1 MIKKILGK
9 FRNAGENDKIVYKN
23 VIGAFLVKGCA
34 LFVTL
39 YTLPSY
45 IKFFNNDEV
54 LGLWFT
60 ILSLLNWILNFD
72 LGIGNGLRNH
82 LSTAI
87 SLDNKDDIKKY
98 ISSAYISIGAIVAVL
113 SAIFPFVIIK
123 LDLNSLLSIDRTE
136 ISPRFLYITAV
147 IVFVGVMLQFW
158 LKLINSVL
166 YALQKS
172 SVNNFLVLCTNV
184 MILLAAMLI
193 PSGTNDRNIIVMAI
207 VHAVAVALPLIVAS
221 VLVFAKKLKFAI
233 PRIKFFSKEHGKKVL
248 SLGGIF
254 FFIQIAYMVIMS
266 TNEFL
271 ITKTSGNA
279 DVVDYQAYYKLFS
292 LASTVFAL
300 ALTPLWSVITKAK
313 AENNI
318 GWIKSTYKKFMLL
331 GGVFCLGEFA
341 LVVIMKPLM
350 KIWLG
355 VDSMPDISI
364 LSGIMCALLGCAM
377 IMNGVLSN
385 IANGTGEL
393 KAQAI
398 CFGIGAVLKVPLSYF
413 LVNLLG
419 SWDGVVLSNVICMG
433 IYCITQPLILIKY
446 FKQNQQIEK
455 DICMEE

>member
-1 MIKKILGK
+1 MIKKVLEK
-9 FRNAGENDKIVYKN
+9 LRNAGENDKIVYKN
-23 VIGAFLVKGCA
+23 VLGAFLVKGCA

-87 SLDNKDDIKKY
+87 SLGNKEDVKRY
-98 ISSAYISIGAIVAVL
+98 ISSAYISIGAIVTVL
-113 SAIFPFVIIK
+113 SVIFPFVIYK
-123 LDLNSLLSIDRTE
+123 VDLNNLLSIEKTE
-136 ISPRFLYITAV
+136 ISPKALYITAV
-147 IVFVGVMLQFW
+147 IVFVGVMVQFW

-184 MILLAAMLI
+184 MILVVAVVFL
-193 PSGTNDRNIIVMAI
+193 SGTNDRNIIVMAI
-207 VHAVAVALPLIVAS
+207 VHAVAVALPLLVATVS
-221 VLVFAKKLKFAI
+221 VFAKKLRYAI
-233 PRIKFFSKEHGKKVL
+233 PRIKYFSKEHGKKVL

-254 FFIQIAYMVIMS
+254 FFIQIAYMIIMS

-331 GGVFCLGEFA
+331 GGVFCIGEFG
-341 LVVIMKPLM
+341 LVVLMEPLM

-355 VDSMPDISI
+355 ADSLPEISYF
-364 LSGIMCALLGCAM
+364 SGIMCALLGCAM
-377 IMNGVLSN
+377 IMNGVFSN

-393 KAQAI
+393 KVQAV
-398 CFGIGAVLKVPLSYF
+398 CFGIGAVLKIPLSYI
-413 LVNLLG
+413 LVSLLG
-419 SWDGVVLSNVICMG
+419 SWNGVVLANIICMG
-433 IYCITQPLILIKY
+433 IYCIIQPISLIKY
-446 FKQNQQIEK
+446 FKNNLSS
-455 DICMEE
+455 

>member
-1 MIKKILGK
+1 MIKKVLEK
-9 FRNAGENDKIVYKN
+9 LRNAGENDKIVYKN
-23 VIGAFLVKGCA
+23 VLGAFLVKGCA

-87 SLDNKDDIKKY
+87 SLGDKEDVKRY
-98 ISSAYISIGAIVAVL
+98 ISSAYISIGTIVTVL
-113 SAIFPFVIIK
+113 SVIFPFVIYK
-123 LDLNSLLSIDRTE
+123 VDLNNLLSIDKTE
-136 ISPRFLYITAV
+136 ISPNSLYITAI
-147 IVFVGVMLQFW
+147 IVFVGVMVQFW

-184 MILLAAMLI
+184 MILVVAVVF

-207 VHAVAVALPLIVAS
+207 VHAVAVALPLLVATVS
-221 VLVFAKKLKFAI
+221 VFAKKLRYAI
-233 PRIKFFSKEHGKKVL
+233 PRIKYFSKEHGKKVL

-254 FFIQIAYMVIMS
+254 FFIQIAYMIIMS

-271 ITKTSGNA
+271 ITKTSDNA

-292 LASTVFAL
+292 LASTIFAL

-331 GGVFCLGEFA
+331 GGVFCLGEFG
-341 LVVIMKPLM
+341 LVVLMEPLM

-355 VDSMPDISI
+355 ADSLPEISYF
-364 LSGIMCALLGCAM
+364 SGIMCALLGCAM
-377 IMNGVLSN
+377 IMNGVFSN

-393 KAQAI
+393 KVQAI
-398 CFGIGAVLKVPLSYF
+398 CFGVGAVLKVPLSYI
-413 LVNLLG
+413 LVSLLG
-419 SWDGVVLSNVICMG
+419 SWNGVVLANIICMG
-433 IYCITQPLILIKY
+433 IYCIIQPISLIKY
-446 FKQNQQIEK
+446 FKNNLSS
-455 DICMEE
+455 

>member
-1 MIKKILGK
+1 MIKKVLEK
-9 FRNAGENDKIVYKN
+9 LRNAGENDKIVYKN
-23 VIGAFLVKGCA
+23 VLGAFLVKGCA

-87 SLDNKDDIKKY
+87 SLGDKEDVKRY
-98 ISSAYISIGAIVAVL
+98 ISSAYISIGTIVTVL
-113 SAIFPFVIIK
+113 SVIFPFVIYK
-123 LDLNSLLSIDRTE
+123 VDLNNLLSIDKTE
-136 ISPRFLYITAV
+136 ISPNSLYITAI
-147 IVFVGVMLQFW
+147 IVFVGVMVQFW

-184 MILLAAMLI
+184 MILVVAVVF
-193 PSGTNDRNIIVMAI
+193 PSGANDRNIIVMAI
-207 VHAVAVALPLIVAS
+207 VHAVAVALPLLVATVS
-221 VLVFAKKLKFAI
+221 VFAKKLRYAI
-233 PRIKFFSKEHGKKVL
+233 PRIKYFSKEHGKKVL

-254 FFIQIAYMVIMS
+254 FFIQIAYMIIMS

-292 LASTVFAL
+292 LASTIFAL

-331 GGVFCLGEFA
+331 GGVFCLGEFG
-341 LVVIMKPLM
+341 LVVLMEPLM

-355 VDSMPDISI
+355 ADSLPEISYF
-364 LSGIMCALLGCAM
+364 SGIMCALLGCAM
-377 IMNGVLSN
+377 IMNGVFSN

-393 KAQAI
+393 KVQAI
-398 CFGIGAVLKVPLSYF
+398 CFGVGAVLKVPLSYI
-413 LVNLLG
+413 LVSILG
-419 SWDGVVLSNVICMG
+419 SWNGVVLANIICMG
-433 IYCITQPLILIKY
+433 IYCIIQPISLIKY
-446 FKQNQQIEK
+446 FKNNLSS
-455 DICMEE
+455 

>member
-1 MIKKILGK
+1 MIKKVLEK
-9 FRNAGENDKIVYKN
+9 LRNAGENDKIVYKN
-23 VIGAFLVKGCA
+23 VLGAFLVKGCA

-87 SLDNKDDIKKY
+87 SLGDKEDVKRY
-98 ISSAYISIGAIVAVL
+98 ISSAYISIGAIITVL
-113 SAIFPFVIIK
+113 SVIFPIVIYK
-123 LDLNSLLSIDRTE
+123 VDLNNLLSIEKTE
-136 ISPRFLYITAV
+136 ISPNSLYITAI
-147 IVFVGVMLQFW
+147 IVFVGVMVQFW

-184 MILLAAMLI
+184 MILVVAVVF
-193 PSGTNDRNIIVMAI
+193 PSGTNNRNIIVMAI
-207 VHAVAVALPLIVAS
+207 VHAVAVALPLLVAT
-221 VLVFAKKLKFAI
+221 VWVFAKKLRYAI
-233 PRIKFFSKEHGKKVL
+233 PRIKYFSKEHGKKVL

-254 FFIQIAYMVIMS
+254 FFIQIAYMIIMS

-292 LASTVFAL
+292 LASTIFAL

-331 GGVFCLGEFA
+331 GGVFCLGEFG
-341 LVVIMKPLM
+341 LVVLMEPLM

-355 VDSMPDISI
+355 ADSLPEISYF
-364 LSGIMCALLGCAM
+364 SGIMCALLGCAM
-377 IMNGVLSN
+377 IMNGVFSN

-393 KAQAI
+393 KVQAI
-398 CFGIGAVLKVPLSYF
+398 CFGVGAVLKVPLSYL
-413 LVNLLG
+413 LVSILG
-419 SWDGVVLSNVICMG
+419 SWNGVVLANIICMG
-433 IYCITQPLILIKY
+433 IYCIIQPISLIKY
-446 FKQNQQIEK
+446 FKNNLSS
-455 DICMEE
+455 

>member
-1 MIKKILGK
+1 MIKKVLEK
-9 FRNAGENDKIVYKN
+9 LRNAGENDKIVYKN
-23 VIGAFLVKGCA
+23 VLGAFLVKGCA

-87 SLDNKDDIKKY
+87 SLGNKEDVKRY
-98 ISSAYISIGAIVAVL
+98 ISSAYISIGAIVTVL
-113 SAIFPFVIIK
+113 SVIFPFVIYK
-123 LDLNSLLSIDRTE
+123 VDLNNLLSIEKTE
-136 ISPRFLYITAV
+136 ISPKALYITAV
-147 IVFVGVMLQFW
+147 IVFVGVMVQFW

-184 MILLAAMLI
+184 MILVVAVVF

-207 VHAVAVALPLIVAS
+207 VHAVAVALPLLVATVS
-221 VLVFAKKLKFAI
+221 VFAKKLRYAI
-233 PRIKFFSKEHGKKVL
+233 PRFKYFSKEHGKKVL

-254 FFIQIAYMVIMS
+254 FFIQIAYMIIMS

-331 GGVFCLGEFA
+331 GGVFCIGEFG
-341 LVVIMKPLM
+341 LVVLMEPLM

-355 VDSMPDISI
+355 ADSLPEISYF
-364 LSGIMCALLGCAM
+364 SGIMCALLGCAM
-377 IMNGVLSN
+377 IMNGVFSN

-393 KAQAI
+393 KVQAV
-398 CFGIGAVLKVPLSYF
+398 CFGIGAVLKIPLSYI
-413 LVNLLG
+413 LVSLLG
-419 SWDGVVLSNVICMG
+419 SWNGVVLANIICMG
-433 IYCITQPLILIKY
+433 IYCIIQPISLIKY
-446 FKQNQQIEK
+446 FKNNLSS
-455 DICMEE
+455 

>member
-1 MIKKILGK
+1 MIKKVLEK
-9 FRNAGENDKIVYKN
+9 LRNAGENDKIVYKN
-23 VIGAFLVKGCA
+23 VLGAFLVKGCA

-87 SLDNKDDIKKY
+87 SLGNKEDVKRY
-98 ISSAYISIGAIVAVL
+98 ISSAYISIGAIVTVL
-113 SAIFPFVIIK
+113 SVIFPFVIYK
-123 LDLNSLLSIDRTE
+123 VDLNNLLSIEKTE
-136 ISPRFLYITAV
+136 ISPKALYITAV
-147 IVFVGVMLQFW
+147 IVFVGVMVQFW

-184 MILLAAMLI
+184 MILVVAVVF

-207 VHAVAVALPLIVAS
+207 VHAVAVALPLLVATVS
-221 VLVFAKKLKFAI
+221 VFAKKLRYAI
-233 PRIKFFSKEHGKKVL
+233 PRIKYFSKEHGKKVL

-254 FFIQIAYMVIMS
+254 FFIQIAYMIIMS

-331 GGVFCLGEFA
+331 GGVFCIGEFG
-341 LVVIMKPLM
+341 LVVLMEPLM

-355 VDSMPDISI
+355 ADSLPEISY

-377 IMNGVLSN
+377 IMNGVFSN

-393 KAQAI
+393 KVQAV
-398 CFGIGAVLKVPLSYF
+398 CFGIGAVLKIPLSYI
-413 LVNLLG
+413 LVSLSG
-419 SWDGVVLSNVICMG
+419 SWNGVVLANIICMG
-433 IYCITQPLILIKY
+433 IYCIIQPISLIKY
-446 FKQNQQIEK
+446 FKNNLSS
-455 DICMEE
+455 

>member
-1 MIKKILGK
+1 MIKKVLEK
-9 FRNAGENDKIVYKN
+9 LRNAGENDKIVYKN
-23 VIGAFLVKGCA
+23 VLGAFLVKGCA

-87 SLDNKDDIKKY
+87 SLGNKEDVKRY
-98 ISSAYISIGAIVAVL
+98 ISSAYISIGAIVTVL
-113 SAIFPFVIIK
+113 SVIFPFVIYK
-123 LDLNSLLSIDRTE
+123 VDLNNLLSIEKTE
-136 ISPRFLYITAV
+136 ISPKALYITAV
-147 IVFVGVMLQFW
+147 IVFVGVMVQFW

-184 MILLAAMLI
+184 MILVVAVVF

-207 VHAVAVALPLIVAS
+207 VHAVAVALPLIVATVS
-221 VLVFAKKLKFAI
+221 VFAKKLRYAI
-233 PRIKFFSKEHGKKVL
+233 PRIKYFSKEHGKKVL

-254 FFIQIAYMVIMS
+254 FFIQIAYMIIMS

-331 GGVFCLGEFA
+331 GGVFCIGEFG
-341 LVVIMKPLM
+341 LVVLMEPLM

-355 VDSMPDISI
+355 ADSLPEISYF
-364 LSGIMCALLGCAM
+364 SGIMCALLGCAM
-377 IMNGVLSN
+377 IMNGVFSN

-393 KAQAI
+393 KVQAV
-398 CFGIGAVLKVPLSYF
+398 CFGIGAVLKIPLSYI
-413 LVNLLG
+413 LVSLLG
-419 SWDGVVLSNVICMG
+419 SWNGVVLANIICMG
-433 IYCITQPLILIKY
+433 IYCIIQPISLIKY
-446 FKQNQQIEK
+446 FKNNLSS
-455 DICMEE
+455 

>member
-23 VIGAFLVKGCA
+23 VLGAFVVKGFA

-39 YTLPSY
+39 FTLPSY

-82 LSTAI
+82 LSTAL
-87 SLDNKDDIKKY
+87 SLGNKSDAKRY
-98 ISSAYISIGAIVAVL
+98 ISSAYISIGVIVTAL
-113 SAIFPFVIIK
+113 SVAFPFAVK
-123 LDLNSLLSIDRTE
+123 SLDLNKLLSIDKSE
-136 ISPRFLYITAV
+136 ISPEALYITAV
-147 IVFVGVMLQFW
+147 IVFVGVMIQFW

-184 MILLAAMLI
+184 AILLAAVII
-193 PSGTNDRNIIVMAI
+193 PSSTNNRNIIVMAV
-207 VHAVAVALPLIVAS
+207 VHAVAVALPLLITT
-221 VLVFAKKLKFAI
+221 VLVFAKQLKYAM
-233 PRIKFFSKEHGKKVL
+233 PSIKCFSKKHTKEVL
-248 SLGGIF
+248 SLGGVF
-254 FFIQIAYMVIMS
+254 FFIQIAYMIIMS

-279 DVVDYQAYYKLFS
+279 DVVNYQAYYKLFS

-318 GWIKSTYKKFMLL
+318 GWIKSTYKKFMAL
-331 GGVFCLGEFA
+331 GGLFCIGEFA
-341 LVVIMKPLM
+341 VVIIMEPLM

-355 VDSMPDISI
+355 ADALPEISFF
-364 LSGIMCALLGCAM
+364 SGIMCALLGCAM
-377 IMNGVLSN
+377 IMNGVFSN

-413 LVNLLG
+413 LVSLLG
-419 SWDGVVLSNVICMG
+419 SWNGVVLSNVICMG
-433 IYCITQPLILIKY
+433 IYCVVQPISLIKY
-446 FKQNQQIEK
+446 FKVNKQN
-455 DICMEE
+455 DILEE

>member
-1 MIKKILGK
+1 MIKKLLGK

-23 VIGAFLVKGCA
+23 VLGAFVVKGFA

-39 YTLPSY
+39 FTLPSY

-82 LSTAI
+82 LSTAL
-87 SLDNKDDIKKY
+87 SLGNKSDAKRY
-98 ISSAYISIGAIVAVL
+98 ISSAYISIGVIVTAL
-113 SAIFPFVIIK
+113 SVAFPFAVK
-123 LDLNSLLSIDRTE
+123 SLDLNKLLSIDKSE
-136 ISPRFLYITAV
+136 ISPEALYITAV
-147 IVFVGVMLQFW
+147 IVFVGVMIQFW

-184 MILLAAMLI
+184 TILLAAVII
-193 PSGTNDRNIIVMAI
+193 PSSTNNRNIIVMAV
-207 VHAVAVALPLIVAS
+207 VHAVAVALPLLITTI
-221 VLVFAKKLKFAI
+221 LVFAKRLKYAM
-233 PRIKFFSKEHGKKVL
+233 PSIKCFSKKHTKEVL
-248 SLGGIF
+248 SLGGVF
-254 FFIQIAYMVIMS
+254 FFIQIAYMIIMS

-318 GWIKSTYKKFMLL
+318 GWIKSTYKKFMAL
-331 GGVFCLGEFA
+331 GGLFCIGEF
-341 LVVIMKPLM
+341 VIVIIMEPLM

-355 VDSMPDISI
+355 ADALPEISFF
-364 LSGIMCALLGCAM
+364 SGIMCALLGCAM
-377 IMNGVLSN
+377 IMNGVFSN

-393 KAQAI
+393 KVQAI
-398 CFGIGAVLKVPLSYF
+398 CFGVGAVLKVPLSYF
-413 LVNLLG
+413 LVRLLG

-433 IYCITQPLILIKY
+433 IYCVVQPISLIKY
-446 FKQNQQIEK
+446 FKVNKQN
-455 DICMEE
+455 DILEE

>member
-1 MIKKILGK
+1 MIKKVLEK
-9 FRNAGENDKIVYKN
+9 LRNAGENDKIVYKN
-23 VIGAFLVKGCA
+23 VLGAFLVKGCA

-54 LGLWFT
+54 LGLWFP

-87 SLDNKDDIKKY
+87 SLGNKEDVKRY
-98 ISSAYISIGAIVAVL
+98 ISSAYISIGAIVTVL
-113 SAIFPFVIIK
+113 SVIFPFVIYK
-123 LDLNSLLSIDRTE
+123 VDLNNLLSIEKTE
-136 ISPRFLYITAV
+136 ISPKALYITAV
-147 IVFVGVMLQFW
+147 IVFVGVMVQFW

-184 MILLAAMLI
+184 MILVVAVVF

-207 VHAVAVALPLIVAS
+207 VHAVAVALPLLVATVS
-221 VLVFAKKLKFAI
+221 VFAKKLRYAI
-233 PRIKFFSKEHGKKVL
+233 PRIKYFSKEHGKKVL

-254 FFIQIAYMVIMS
+254 FFIQIAYMIIMS

-331 GGVFCLGEFA
+331 GGVFCIGEFG
-341 LVVIMKPLM
+341 LVVLMEPLM

-355 VDSMPDISI
+355 ADSLPEISYF
-364 LSGIMCALLGCAM
+364 SGIMCALLGCAM
-377 IMNGVLSN
+377 IMNGVFSN

-393 KAQAI
+393 KVQAV
-398 CFGIGAVLKVPLSYF
+398 CFGIGAVLKIPLSYI
-413 LVNLLG
+413 LVSLSG
-419 SWDGVVLSNVICMG
+419 SWNGVVLANIICMG
-433 IYCITQPLILIKY
+433 IYCIIQPISLIKY
-446 FKQNQQIEK
+446 FKNNLSS
-455 DICMEE
+455 